1 MTKECYQII
10 VDKPALES
18 FIEWLPEL
26 DGENKYY
33 LSLFSRSKYF
43 KDAPQ
48 VQILRFL
55 SNKERMLE
63 KIEQLECPIGSYKFK
78 GAPIPQEGLALYMT
92 PNPRD
97 MRKAAF
103 KSIGKLAELLE
114 RGEHSNPH
122 QEVMSEIHRTCGQ
135 KHFIDFDIDSKDPTI
150 LSAAIKLVDGQ
161 CELIETR
168 GGFHLMIKTVDA
180 KRGFSEKLW
189 YKKLTALSDVSA
201 DPNSMVPCIGT
212 FQGNFCPRFVDPKTF
227 L

>member
-10 VDKPALES
+10 IDKPALES

-26 DGENKYY
+26 APHEKYY
-33 LSLFSRSKYF
+33 FSLFSRSKYHQN
-43 KDAPQ
+43 APQ
-48 VQILRFL
+48 LQVLRFL

-63 KIEQLECPIGSYKFK
+63 KIEQLECPVGSYRVK
-78 GAPIPQEGLALYMT
+78 GIPIPQGGLALYMT
-92 PNPRD
+92 QNPRD
-97 MRKAAF
+97 MKKAAF
-103 KSIGKLAELLE
+103 KTIGKLAELLE

-122 QEVMSEIHRTCGQ
+122 QECLSEIHRTCGQ
-135 KHFIDFDIDSKDPTI
+135 KHFIDFDIDTKDPTI

-168 GGFHLMIKTVDA
+168 GGFHLLIKTVDA

-201 DPNSMVPCIGT
+201 DPNSMIPVVSCY
-212 FQGNFCPRFVDPKTF
+212 QGGFCPRFVDPKTF

>member
-33 LSLFSRSKYF
+33 FSLFSRSKYHQ
-43 KDAPQ
+43 DAPQ
-48 VQILRFL
+48 VQVLRFL

-63 KIEQLECPIGSYKFK
+63 KIEQLECPVGSYKFK

-135 KHFIDFDIDSKDPTI
+135 KHFIDFDIDTKDPEI

-201 DPNSMVPCIGT
+201 DPNSMIPCIGT
-212 FQGNFCPRFVDPKTF
+212 WQGGFVPKFVSPQQF